1 MKHKLSHLAKK
12 LMGVVP
18 ALALMLAVQ
27 SVSAT
32 CFYCLHQPDVP
43 DELANH

>member
-1 MKHKLSHLAKK
+1 MQTKIPQLVRK

-27 SVSAT
+27 SVSST

-43 DELANH
+43 AELQQI